1 MVLFSSDDELS
12 GERKCTKRRANT
24 ISLKNLAI
32 GGSDEDEAPGFARP
46 TLALSTK
53 SKKGT
58 KRFDNILSELSD
70 LSSDEQPRNV
80 WQKSRTLGAIP
91 TPTLAVESHG
101 GHGVLDKA
109 GMDELRAMKSSI
121 SEVPLF
127 QNCSPKFVEAI
138 AEQVSHRL
146 FTPGV
151 DIMTEGEYGDSMY
164 ILHRGDVEVIIGGTT
179 VCTLSDGAVFGEI
192 AALCKNPLLARRT
205 ATIRALT
212 LCDCRVTYR
221 DSLLKVMSRFKGD
234 EDIVSR
240 KLETR
245 IVELRKMGKLPNQ
258 KEWWRVSVKQQE
270 GGPAP
275 KPRSRPTLPSLGD
288 AGEKGSA
295 RADVTPALDIIAD
308 NEDQRTASNTPDESR
323 GRGEKLPV
331 WALEMACRRTDGL
344 GVAFDR
350 SKMESVEEEHGR
362 RQSVPGQPVM
372 HATGG
377 RQKKVRGPRGHSC
390 ISSVASMKA
399 DAHDRECAEN
409 ELFEWPQS
417 ARLPRRTS
425 GAPLA
430 PPALPTPPVPRV
442 WGARTARSAPHPVA
456 AMRGPSPL
464 RILRDIRSSR

>member
-12 GERKCTKRRANT
+12 GERKRTKRRANT
-24 ISLKNLAI
+24 INLKNMAI

-58 KRFDNILSELSD
+58 KRFDDILSELSD
-70 LSSDEQPRNV
+70 LSSDEQPLSV
-80 WQKSRTLGAIP
+80 WQRSRTFGPIP
-91 TPTLAVESHG
+91 TPTLEVESHG

-234 EDIVSR
+234 EEIVSR

-245 IVELRKMGKLPNQ
+245 IVELQKMGKLPSQ
-258 KEWWRVSVKQQE
+258 KEWRRAPVKQQAAAVSSQDSMVAHGQSHE
-270 GGPAP
+270 P
-275 KPRSRPTLPSLGD
+275 
-288 AGEKGSA
+288 
-295 RADVTPALDIIAD
+295 
-308 NEDQRTASNTPDESR
+308 DQRSHPSATWVTQGIRRVLEQMSHLLCTSSLTMKTSVLQVTRLMSR
-323 GRGEKLPV
+323 GAEGKNCPFGHWRWL
-331 WALEMACRRTDGL
+331 
-344 GVAFDR
+344 VA
-350 SKMESVEEEHGR
+350 GR
-362 RQSVPGQPVM
+362 M
-372 HATGG
+372 
-377 RQKKVRGPRGHSC
+377 
-390 ISSVASMKA
+390 
-399 DAHDRECAEN
+399 D
-409 ELFEWPQS
+409 
-417 ARLPRRTS
+417 
-425 GAPLA
+425 
-430 PPALPTPPVPRV
+430 
-442 WGARTARSAPHPVA
+442 
-456 AMRGPSPL
+456 
-464 RILRDIRSSR
+464 

>member
-24 ISLKNLAI
+24 MSLKNLAI

-390 ISSVASMKA
+390 ISSVASMK
-399 DAHDRECAEN
+399 

>member
-12 GERKCTKRRANT
+12 GERKRTKRRANT
-24 ISLKNLAI
+24 ISLKNMAI
-32 GGSDEDEAPGFARP
+32 RGSDEDEAPGFARP

-58 KRFDNILSELSD
+58 KRFDDILSELSD
-70 LSSDEQPRNV
+70 LSSDEQPLSV
-80 WQKSRTLGAIP
+80 WQRSRTFGPIP
-91 TPTLAVESHG
+91 TPTLEVESHG
-101 GHGVLDKA
+101 GHGFLDKA

-234 EDIVSR
+234 EEIVSR

-258 KEWWRVSVKQQE
+258 KAWRRAPVKQQ
-270 GGPAP
+270 GGPPP
-275 KPRSRPTLPSLGD
+275 KPRTRPTLPSLGHLGD
-288 AGEKGSA
+288 AGDKESA
-295 RADVTPALDIIAD
+295 RADVTPALHIIVD

-350 SKMESVEEEHGR
+350 SKMEAVEEHGHR
-362 RQSVPGQPVM
+362 RQSVPGIPVM

-377 RQKKVRGPRGHSC
+377 RKKKVRGPRGHGC
-390 ISSVASMKA
+390 ISSLASMKA

-417 ARLPRRTS
+417 ARLPCRAS

-430 PPALPTPPVPRV
+430 PPALPTPPVPHV
-442 WGARTARSAPHPVA
+442 CGAREQLAVH
-456 AMRGPSPL
+456 L
-464 RILRDIRSSR
+464 IL